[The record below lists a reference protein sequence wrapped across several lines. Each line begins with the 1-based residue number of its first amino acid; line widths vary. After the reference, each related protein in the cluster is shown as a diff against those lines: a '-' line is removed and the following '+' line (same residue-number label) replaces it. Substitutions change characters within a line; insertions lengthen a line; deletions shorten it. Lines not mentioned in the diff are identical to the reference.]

1 MKDILPSMPKGEIVG
16 NIAIAQITQTI
27 KVVIDG
33 NRLVMEHKLDD
44 VRGYPRGDVKIGF
57 HSANFS
63 TRGAPITL
71 GYPSAHRVMLFR
83 KKEGINPFEMFQGK
97 RGNKPI

>member
-1 MKDILPSMPKGEIVG
+1 VLCYPS
-16 NIAIAQITQTI
+16 
-27 KVVIDG
+27 
-33 NRLVMEHKLDD
+33 
-44 VRGYPRGDVKIGF
+44 GDVEIGF

-71 GYPSAHRVMLFR
+71 GYPSVHRVRLFR